1 MSRPKVLLLGER
13 ARDLVR
19 HRPPSRHRHP
29 QSADRAAFLAECRS
43 GALDGVVAA
52 YRTFASNAA
61 TGHLD
66 AEAVPLLPESLRY
79 VCHNGAGYDS
89 IDVAAC
95 TARGIGVSHTP
106 HAVDDATA
114 DLGLWLLLG
123 ALRNLAP
130 GLGSL
135 RAGRWRSVDAAGT
148 LPDKGHDPRGKTLG
162 ILGMGGIGRNMARKA
177 ALAFGMKIIYHNRT
191 RLAPEDEREAGEAR
205 YVGFEELLRESD
217 VLSLNLPLNP
227 STRHTISHP
236 QLAQT
241 KPGVVIVNTAR
252 GAVVDE
258 AALAAF
264 LDRGHVAAVGLD
276 VYEHEPQVHPALA
289 RHPRAL
295 LVPHMGT
302 WTVETE
308 RAMEEATM
316 ANLRGALAGTGLT
329 SGVPE
334 QRGLTF

>member
-1 MSRPKVLLLGER
+1 MSRPQVLLLGEVKH
-13 ARDLVR
+13 AHETWSVIAQQADVVV
-19 HRPPSRHRHP
+19 P
-29 QSADRAAFLAECRS
+29 QSTDRAGFLEECRA

-52 YRTFASNAA
+52 YRTFGS
-61 TGHLD
+61 TGTTGRLD
-66 AEAVPLLPESLRY
+66 ATAVALLP
-79 VCHNGAGYDS
+79 A
-89 IDVAAC
+89 
-95 TARGIGVSHTP
+95 HTP

-114 DLGLWLLLG
+114 DLGIWLMLG

-135 RAGRWRSVDAAGT
+135 RAGRWRDGDGGN
-148 LPDKGHDPRGKTLG
+148 PPGKGHDPRGKTLG

-177 ALAFGMKIIYHNRT
+177 ALAFGMRVVYHNRT
-191 RLAPEDEREAGEAR
+191 RLAAEDEREAGEAT

-227 STRHTISHP
+227 STTHLISHP

-241 KPGVVIVNTAR
+241 KPGVVLVNTAR

-276 VYEHEPQVHPALA
+276 VYEHEPEVHPALL
-289 RHPRAL
+289 RNPRAL

-316 ANLRGALAGTGLT
+316 ANVRSALAGTGLT

-334 QRGLTF
+334 QRGLAF